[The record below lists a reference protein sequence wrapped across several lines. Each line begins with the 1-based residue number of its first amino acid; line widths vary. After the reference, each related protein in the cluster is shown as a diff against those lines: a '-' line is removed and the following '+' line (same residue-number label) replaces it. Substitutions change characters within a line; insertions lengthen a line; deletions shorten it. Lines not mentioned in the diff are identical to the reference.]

1 MSLQRYNF
9 PLAVDGDD
17 GSNFECW
24 AVVTSD
30 NNVFCKLK
38 EFATLLGYVKVD
50 KAYQLIDDR
59 WKFSWHNL
67 SHRLTPSES
76 QPPSNWHPET
86 LFVSEAGIYALLAR
100 SNKPEAKKFMAF
112 VYEKVLPSIRQKGE
126 YISSDK
132 KLSNI
137 SNILLNLVKSNQE
150 LNTLC
155 LRLLEQK
162 PKLENLSVDSK
173 ARYRFLMYHNAK
185 TNKYRFIR
193 TQHKYLKQALQCVYS
208 DEILLID
215 RHTNATNI
223 IQRVKEIMPIHS
235 YTASNNIITT
245 KLPLD
250 QITMGLIEW

>member
-9 PLAVDGDD
+9 PLAVSGDD

-38 EFATLLGYVKVD
+38 EFAILLGYVKVD

-59 WKFSWHNL
+59 WKFTWNKLCNKLTL
-67 SHRLTPSES
+67 SGS

-100 SNKPEAKKFMAF
+100 SNKPEAKKFMSF

-132 KLSNI
+132 KLNEI
-137 SNILLNLVKSNQE
+137 SNILYDIVDLVKSNKNYCQ
-150 LNTLC
+150 NMI
-155 LRLLEQK
+155 EQK
-162 PKLENLSVDSK
+162 PKLENVSLK
-173 ARYRFLMYHNAK
+173 KHYRFLMYHKAK
-185 TNKYRFIR
+185 TNQYRFIR
-193 TQHKYLKQALQCVYS
+193 TQHKYLKQALECVCS
-208 DEILLID
+208 DEDLVID

-223 IQRVKEIMPIHS
+223 IQRVKEIMPIKS
-235 YTASNNIITT
+235 YTASNNIIITQ
-245 KLPLD
+245 LPLD
-250 QITMGLIEW
+250 QITHNLIEW